1 MFWVPG
7 QLSSLREAPERTERD
22 RDSCPV
28 YTFANPV
35 RFVAFNPTS
44 LECSAEGK
52 MMKER
57 SFWNISVVI
66 MAWFRGLRGNL
77 AGLEQTL
84 VFFVLKNQTRQ
95 TS

>member
-1 MFWVPG
+1 MI
-7 QLSSLREAPERTERD
+7 QRE
-22 RDSCPV
+22 V
-28 YTFANPV
+28 V
-35 RFVAFNPTS
+35 
-44 LECSAEGK
+44 
-52 MMKER
+52 
-57 SFWNISVVI
+57 WNISVVI